1 MNGTCYYFHNEEVR
15 LFDGA
20 RKICSEAFQ
29 KHGFDSGR
37 LYEPKDL
44 ESFARIYELAE
55 NISEYPTLTLWLG
68 LNDRSKEG
76 NFVYNSNGQPP
87 IFTAPWA
94 GKYLS
99 FVWFIP
105 FLVFLTFGDDVA
117 KILHN
122 LCLYFARQDGK
133 DGKKRK
139 ENHSTR
145 VTKIPKTKRQKY
157 PRMKTN

>member
-44 ESFARIYELAE
+44 ESFAMIYELAE

-76 NFVYNSNGQPP
+76 DFVYNSNGKPP
-87 IFTAPWA
+87 KFTAPW
-94 GKYLS
+94 GGNYSS
-99 FVWFIP
+99 FVTFIKEILES
-105 FLVFLTFGDDVA
+105 FLFCIYLGCFT
-117 KILHN
+117 LP
-122 LCLYFARQDGK
+122 Q
-133 DGKKRK
+133 
-139 ENHSTR
+139 S
-145 VTKIPKTKRQKY
+145 
-157 PRMKTN
+157 